1 MLPENKPKCYYS
13 CMHETSDQL
22 FPDDIYLFKIKN
34 RNLRKKCEICSKVTM
49 KTPKRCRSGVL
60 NVNSGTYIV
69 DFEQINTGY
78 INNSTKKVQ
87 FTGLYKRFHLISIN
101 SFTLPSFTHLI
112 NSCSFVV
119 RSPMINIVVIYHY
132 LRM

>member
-1 MLPENKPKCYYS
+1 
-13 CMHETSDQL
+13 
-22 FPDDIYLFKIKN
+22 
-34 RNLRKKCEICSKVTM
+34 M

-60 NVNSGTYIV
+60 NVNSSTYIV
-69 DFEQINTGY
+69 EFEQINTGY
-78 INNSTKKVQ
+78 VNNSTK
-87 FTGLYKRFHLISIN
+87 RFYLTSIN

-119 RSPMINIVVIYHY
+119 RSPMINIVVVYHY